1 MRWHVGDAELD
12 EGPMSVILSYLQK
25 EDHEN

>member
-1 MRWHVGDAELD
+1 MGDAELD